1 VTHVPAG
8 QLGISESLR
17 TFVGELTAVRRPIL
31 ELVRE
36 VAREL
41 PSGAIVLDVGA
52 GDAPYREL
60 FEHTNYRTLEW
71 HASEHEGAEGADILA
86 SADAVPVDDESCD
99 AVLLTE
105 VLEHIPEPLAVLR
118 ELRRIL
124 RPGERLVLTVPF
136 VWQLHELP
144 HDYYRFTDAG
154 LRSLLDRAGFV
165 DVEVHGRND
174 CFTTV
179 AELLRNL
186 DDVMGR
192 DATDGLDDRRE
203 GAGRALA
210 ELADQVA
217 GLAPLDVKRIFPL
230 GYAATAARS

>member
-1 VTHVPAG
+1 MTHVPAG

-41 PSGAIVLDVGA
+41 SSDAVVLDVGA

-86 SADAVPVDDESCD
+86 SADAVPVDDDSCD

-124 RPGERLVLTVPF
+124 RPGGRLVLTVPF

-165 DVEVHGRND
+165 DVEVHARND

-179 AELLRNL
+179 AQLLRNL

-192 DATDGLDDRRE
+192 DPTDGLDDRRE
-203 GAGRALA
+203 EAGQVLA
-210 ELADQVA
+210 ELADQVEA
-217 GLAPLDVKRIFPL
+217 LAPLDAQRILPL
-230 GYAATAARS
+230 GYAATAARP